1 MKTKKHYKPGD
12 VLPDGV
18 IVDAVEDK
26 VIPLGRLHSRSRGLP
41 GPPIRRFYKWCNEQ
55 IAAGW
60 RQHEAEML
68 EQEKRAAKE
77 AAKAA
82 KQAAETKKCHGCS
95 ARLPVAGPTR
105 CEHCAARNRRA
116 VKRFHE
122 RHGRRGRPP
131 VAPAEQVVVAPVQ
144 RDEATSDLH
153 ISDELAA
160 AAERASHANGGVA
173 AAEAA
178 F

>member
-1 MKTKKHYKPGD
+1 MKTKKYYKPGD

-82 KQAAETKKCHGCS
+82 AETKRCHGCS
-95 ARLPVAGPTR
+95 ARLPVEGPTR
-105 CEHCAARNRRA
+105 CERCAARNRRA

-131 VAPAEQVVVAPVQ
+131 VEQVEQVVAPVAPAVEQ
-144 RDEATSDLH
+144 DAPADF
-153 ISDELAA
+153 DY
-160 AAERASHANGGVA
+160 EREFIARRNVQLD
-173 AAEAA
+173 EAA